1 MQRFMFGT
9 AAASASKAS
18 DNTVASL
25 DTLRELEES
34 LEHRLLEEELD
45 LQLSMLRDENDFLKS
60 GNPNLF
66 PEVEEPME
74 ELPHLKDHTHT
85 GDEKKAIE
93 TAELALALEETVLEE
108 SNLEAIALCACIAA
122 VLLFPTLLHL

>member
-1 MQRFMFGT
+1 MFG
-9 AAASASKAS
+9 AAVSSSSKAS

-25 DTLRELEES
+25 ETIRELEES

-45 LQLSMLRDENDFLKS
+45 LQLSMLRDQNDLLQS

-74 ELPHLKDHTHT
+74 ELPHLKDRTHY
-85 GDEKKAIE
+85 DEEKKALE
-93 TAELALALEETVLEE
+93 KAELALALEETVLEE

>member
-1 MQRFMFGT
+1 MFGT
-9 AAASASKAS
+9 ATASTSPGS
-18 DNTVASL
+18 ENTVASL
-25 DTLRELEES
+25 DTIRELEES

-45 LQLSMLRDENDFLKS
+45 LQLSMLRDQNDFVLS

-66 PEVEEPME
+66 PEVEEPMQ
-74 ELPHLKDHTHT
+74 ELPHLKDHTHSD
-85 GDEKKAIE
+85 DEKKAVE
-93 TAELALALEETVLEE
+93 KAELALALEETVLEE